1 MQTLYIVYAVLL
13 LLGGVMGYARAKSLP
28 SLIVGFVAA
37 DLSLAAVWLLHHHPR
52 AAMGLEALIS
62 LFIGIFFLRR
72 YQTTRKPM
80 PAMPVVLFSVI
91 VLVATLLHYAQAA
104 SHPG

>member
-13 LLGGVMGYARAKSLP
+13 LLGGVMGYARAKSAP
-28 SLIVGFVAA
+28 SLIGGIVAA
-37 DLSLAAVWLLHHHPR
+37 ALSVAAALLLHHHPR
-52 AAMGLEALIS
+52 AGMGLETLVS
-62 LFIGIFFLRR
+62 LGMGVLFLRR

-80 PAMPVVLFSVI
+80 PALPVLVLSLI

-104 SHPG
+104 SHPV